1 MFGYNCPIFIFQVV
15 FEDALDL
22 KEAVDICYNAIF
34 GNHGQNC
41 CAGNFFLSLGLSAKS
56 TTPNDNKT
64 KLLRQ

>member
-41 CAGNFFLSLGLSAKS
+41 CAGNFIRAGSECQIHSAE
-56 TTPNDNKT
+56 
-64 KLLRQ
+64 